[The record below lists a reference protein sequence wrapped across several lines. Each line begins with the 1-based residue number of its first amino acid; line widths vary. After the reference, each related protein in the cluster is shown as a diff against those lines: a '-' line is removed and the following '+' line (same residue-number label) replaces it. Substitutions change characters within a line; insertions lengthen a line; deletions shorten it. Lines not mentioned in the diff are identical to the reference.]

1 MSTRRRKLFRL
12 YRQGK
17 HSHRR
22 RTCDAASASED
33 EADGVS
39 TVAADARFSVGS
51 SDTLAPFVAKNC
63 DDPSTWSCFGNVSS
77 CVFSGAF
84 TESEFVVFAS
94 CSGLEG
100 LVGCHQRL
108 RSLLAASACAL
119 LYAVSALADR
129 RMSVLPPKA
138 LIF

>member
-1 MSTRRRKLFRL
+1 MQMQCSLSVPRARWLHLSQKAVMIQSRGLALAMALSVFLLVLSPNPSSLF
-12 YRQGK
+12 
-17 HSHRR
+17 
-22 RTCDAASASED
+22 
-33 EADGVS
+33 
-39 TVAADARFSVGS
+39 
-51 SDTLAPFVAKNC
+51 
-63 DDPSTWSCFGNVSS
+63 
-77 CVFSGAF
+77 
-84 TESEFVVFAS
+84 FAS
-94 CSGLEG
+94 GSGLEG